1 MDNTFLYEVR
11 PFRVIT
17 GLEGVN
23 FIRSPKSLFLT
34 KDDVIKCLEKGAVYR
49 RFANEGRVERVDIGS
64 VDRFHNEKYMTEE
77 EFEEFKKNGG
87 LVETAKVE
95 VTEPVKE
102 EAPAVVE
109 PEPVKEEVPVV
120 EAEPEKVEEPVV
132 EETPAEEVETVEEV
146 AEEAATEEEAPAE
159 ETNNTQPNFQYNGKK
174 KHKK

>member
-17 GLEGVN
+17 GLEGVK

-102 EAPAVVE
+102 EAPAEVE
-109 PEPVKEEVPVV
+109 LKVV